1 MSVCACVRAC
11 VCKGTR
17 ECVCACVRACACV
30 CVYVC
35 VCACAR
41 MCMCI
46 CVCVCACVSMCPCAC
61 VFACVCMCV
70 YVCVSLC
77 AHVCAHCAPAHFC
90 CCMSMLAFLS
100 QLHLL
105 QNAVP
110 MQYQLYN
117 PGGKPRFTRLHGCL
131 FFLRSF
137 ASHSARSALACCR
150 RVGSGGQGQA
160 EQGGGHPGRFEQIIF
175 TTAPL
180 KT

>member
-90 CCMSMLAFLS
+90 CCMSMLASLS
-100 QLHLL
+100 ASLHYLL
-105 QNAVP
+105 ITGCQCSANCTIKDQTKVCEFCMAASP
-110 MQYQLYN
+110 CSCAPLPLAQ
-117 PGGKPRFTRLHGCL
+117 PGSLLP
-131 FFLRSF
+131 
-137 ASHSARSALACCR
+137 AA
-150 RVGSGGQGQA
+150 GGQGLGGKVPGGA
-160 EQGGGHPGRFEQIIF
+160 GGHPLRSS
-175 TTAPL
+175 L
-180 KT
+180 

>member
-1 MSVCACVRAC
+1 M
-11 VCKGTR
+11 
-17 ECVCACVRACACV
+17 CV
-30 CVYVC
+30 CVRVLES
-35 VCACAR
+35 V
-41 MCMCI
+41 
-46 CVCVCACVSMCPCAC
+46 CVCVCARLCAPVHVCLCVCAYVRLC
-61 VFACVCMCV
+61 VCAPVNVCVCVCVCMHAS
-70 YVCVSLC
+70 VCTLC
-77 AHVCAHCAPAHFC
+77 ACAFLLLHE
-90 CCMSMLAFLS
+90 SMLAFLS